1 MSDRKTELLEFLK
14 KELAQDHPGV
24 DLATEPLVES
34 GIIDSLGIMKLVQFL
49 EQRYQLKIGDQDLVP
64 DNFENLD
71 AILRLL
77 AEKGR

>member
-1 MSDRKTELLEFLK
+1 MSDPKSELVAFIQ

-24 DLATEPLVES
+24 DVATEPLVES

-49 EQRYQLKIGDQDLVP
+49 EQRWKIKIGDQDLVP
-64 DNFENLD
+64 DNFENVA

-77 AEKGR
+77 GDKAR